1 MKQVVIYLFTCFT
14 IYVLHANSC
23 FDISNGGYRNWQ
35 YFSFGEAVFCEAKYC
50 DIDGFLFIMN
60 SKEFGIL
67 MRVLKFME
75 KYENNEVMS
84 ELVREFQ
91 DEFTDEQMD
100 IIISEFKFHASK
112 SEDRKTGHKGPTPR
126 EERFDFF

>member
-1 MKQVVIYLFTCFT
+1 
-14 IYVLHANSC
+14 
-23 FDISNGGYRNWQ
+23 
-35 YFSFGEAVFCEAKYC
+35 
-50 DIDGFLFIMN
+50 MN

-67 MRVLKFME
+67 VRVLKFME

-84 ELVREFQ
+84 ELVREFK

-112 SEDRKTGHKGPTPR
+112 SEKRVGHKGPTPR